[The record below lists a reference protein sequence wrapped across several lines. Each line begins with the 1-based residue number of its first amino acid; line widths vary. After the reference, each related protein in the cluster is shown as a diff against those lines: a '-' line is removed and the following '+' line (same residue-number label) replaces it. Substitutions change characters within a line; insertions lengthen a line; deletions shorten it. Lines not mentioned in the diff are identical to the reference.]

1 MSHIGS
7 RLRGGRS
14 RIDTLATVACAG
26 LLVIVAS
33 VVLGQTRPSGGP
45 PAEAHPL
52 SVKDASQLAEIHQA
66 MVIFA
71 NEWGGLLPRPGLINR
86 LPVELDGQLRQIPG
100 RGEED
105 ISLNTTANLYSS
117 LIAQNYF
124 APTLVISPVE
134 RSPEVSV
141 RGSYDYNQYDP
152 AEDVYWDP
160 QFKADLLSGSHTSY
174 AHLLLFGKRVDAQ
187 WRDTMDPKFPV
198 LGNRGPK
205 GGKLDPS
212 SYTCGPHGNWAGNV
226 VYNDN
231 HVEFEVTTTPSG
243 LFFQSGEARKPDNIF
258 AIDDGPRG
266 RDAVLT
272 FTKRM
277 TASGPLLQHD

>member
-1 MSHIGS
+1 MRHIGS

-14 RIDTLATVACAG
+14 GIDTLATVACAG

-134 RSPEVSV
+134 RSPKRF
-141 RGSYDYNQYDP
+141 RGQEFGQVAGS
-152 AEDVYWDP
+152 
-160 QFKADLLSGSHTSY
+160 SGRCG
-174 AHLLLFGKRVDAQ
+174 AR
-187 WRDTMDPKFPV
+187 
-198 LGNRGPK
+198 RGPA
-205 GGKLDPS
+205 
-212 SYTCGPHGNWAGNV
+212 GPC
-226 VYNDN
+226 
-231 HVEFEVTTTPSG
+231 
-243 LFFQSGEARKPDNIF
+243 
-258 AIDDGPRG
+258 PR
-266 RDAVLT
+266 
-272 FTKRM
+272 
-277 TASGPLLQHD
+277 ASPALGDV

>member
-1 MSHIGS
+1 MRHIGS

-14 RIDTLATVACAG
+14 GIDTLATVGCAG
-26 LLVIVAS
+26 VLVGVAC
-33 VVLGQTRPSGGP
+33 VVLGQTRPSGGL
-45 PAEAHPL
+45 PAGAHPL

-71 NEWGGLLPRPGLINR
+71 GEWGGFLPRPGLINR
-86 LPVELDGQLRQIPG
+86 LPVEVGGKPQRIPG

-105 ISLNTTANLYSS
+105 VTLNTTANLYSS

-124 APTLVISPVE
+124 APAQVVSPVE
-134 RSPEVSV
+134 RSPKVSV
-141 RGSYDYNQYDP
+141 CRSYDYDQYDP
-152 AEDVYWDP
+152 AEGVYWDP
-160 QFKADLLSGSHTSY
+160 QFKADLRRGSHASY
-174 AHLLLFGKRVDAQ
+174 AHLLLFGKRTDAQ

-212 SYTCGPHGNWAGNV
+212 SYTCGPHGNWAGNI

-243 LFFQSGEARKPDNIF
+243 LFFQSGEAKKPDNIF
-258 AIDDGPRG
+258 AVDDGPRG
-266 RDAVLT
+266 RDVVLT
-272 FTKRM
+272 FTKKM
-277 TASGPLLQHD
+277 TVDGPLLQHD

>member
-1 MSHIGS
+1 MRHAPQWRRLPHAYNGLSGLIRKRRHPVRHIGS

-14 RIDTLATVACAG
+14 GIDTLATVACAG
-26 LLVIVAS
+26 LLVVVAA
-33 VVLGQTRPSGGP
+33 VLGQTRPSGGP

-134 RSPEVSV
+134 RSPSTNLACHRSSWRTWLTTV
-141 RGSYDYNQYDP
+141 RLRSNR
-152 AEDVYWDP
+152 
-160 QFKADLLSGSHTSY
+160 LSWKRRWVGCAGDKSWATS
-174 AHLLLFGKRVDAQ
+174 
-187 WRDTMDPKFPV
+187 P
-198 LGNRGPK
+198 
-205 GGKLDPS
+205 
-212 SYTCGPHGNWAGNV
+212 C
-226 VYNDN
+226 
-231 HVEFEVTTTPSG
+231 
-243 LFFQSGEARKPDNIF
+243 
-258 AIDDGPRG
+258 PRG
-266 RDAVLT
+266 LEKPRAS
-272 FTKRM
+272 FGRKRPRSRS
-277 TASGPLLQHD
+277 ASIRPERPRPRCCKVW